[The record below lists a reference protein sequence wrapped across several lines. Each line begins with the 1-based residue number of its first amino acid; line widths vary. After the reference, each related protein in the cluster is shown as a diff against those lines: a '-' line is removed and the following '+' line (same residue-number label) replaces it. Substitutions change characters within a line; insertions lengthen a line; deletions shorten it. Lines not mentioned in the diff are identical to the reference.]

1 MGQMETM
8 TNKKQ
13 KRKKGHRFLD
23 DGPTKKRKQN
33 KTINTTIRGKIL
45 EKKKNFWKKREKD
58 KVTHPPKPTNKFL
71 FFYSH
76 FDDVA
81 KKILS
86 KYLFSIFEIFKY
98 RAPNPISIA
107 CFIKDLGAAAL
118 NRKKNHLKK
127 TFNSIYLH
135 FFSLS
140 HTQSLVKRILNNLV
154 VMVYYCYYYVKL

>member
-1 MGQMETM
+1 MGTLL
-8 TNKKQ
+8 NP
-13 KRKKGHRFLD
+13 L
-23 DGPTKKRKQN
+23 
-33 KTINTTIRGKIL
+33 TI
-45 EKKKNFWKKREKD
+45 F
-58 KVTHPPKPTNKFL
+58 

-118 NRKKNHLKK
+118 NRKKSLKRHY
-127 TFNSIYLH
+127 SIYLH

-140 HTQSLVKRILNNLV
+140 HTISRQKNFKHLV
-154 VMVYYCYYYVKL
+154 VMVYYCYYYVNYEYIHTK

>member
-1 MGQMETM
+1 
-8 TNKKQ
+8 
-13 KRKKGHRFLD
+13 
-23 DGPTKKRKQN
+23 
-33 KTINTTIRGKIL
+33 
-45 EKKKNFWKKREKD
+45 
-58 KVTHPPKPTNKFL
+58 L

-118 NRKKNHLKK
+118 NRKKKPLKK
-127 TFNSIYLH
+127 HYSILSPF
-135 FFSLS
+135 FFSLT
-140 HTQSLVKRILNNLV
+140 HTISRQKNFKQSCGDGVLLLLLCKIMNTYIHIN
-154 VMVYYCYYYVKL
+154 K